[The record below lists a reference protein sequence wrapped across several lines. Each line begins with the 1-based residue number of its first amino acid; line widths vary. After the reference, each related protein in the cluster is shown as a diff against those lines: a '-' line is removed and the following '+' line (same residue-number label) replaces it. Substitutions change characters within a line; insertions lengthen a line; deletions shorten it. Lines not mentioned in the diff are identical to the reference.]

1 MAKIK
6 VDGVVEAVHYSSD
19 GQLVWARVYERRG
32 PTFSD
37 LVMLNRA
44 ELLLRVKAGKKY
56 VGGKRHPLLAS
67 TFDFFQPLAVV
78 SQSGKEYLAAGEP
91 KQGED
96 YLAGVPLV

>member
-6 VDGVVEAVHYSSD
+6 VDGVVEAVHYSPE

-37 LVMLNRA
+37 LVMLDRA

-56 VGGKRHPLLAS
+56 SGGKRQSLMAG
-67 TFDFFQPLAVV
+67 TFDLFLPVAVV
-78 SQSGKEYLAAGEP
+78 SQSGKEYLTAGESR
-91 KQGED
+91 QGQD
-96 YLAGVPLV
+96 YLTGVPLV